1 LVNLA
6 IGVLP
11 LAFLVGTSVMVERV
25 PGIVPASPG
34 GRSHWA
40 GALAALAL
48 SVSALVLQNLFS
60 PAQAALGELVT
71 RRVDGHVT
79 RRLMRSALAEAPME
93 VLDSQDVLDKLSDAR
108 RGLQETWSTPGGAVA
123 GLMALVARYTQLAGS
138 VVIVAAVV
146 GVGWG
151 AVICSCAM
159 VARFGNRGSLGLFSR
174 VWSTWVHD
182 KRRLDYVYESGTDVA
197 MAKEM
202 RVLGV
207 LPWWKDRAGA
217 SAASFYERLWKER
230 RHIYFAPFLVFTA
243 LVLAGTVATL
253 LAVRAEAVGGHLDV
267 LRFVLAVQAVLV
279 PLRFGVF
286 FPEADLQTQFGM
298 SSWEVMAELGDRFV
312 SGGLRQHAGRLGA
325 EGMPRRSVRFDKV
338 GFAYP
343 GSSRLVLDDLD
354 LELPEGTSTAIVGF
368 NGAGKTT
375 LVKLLAG
382 LYRPGSGRISVDGV
396 DLGDIDVRS
405 WQKRLAIIFQDFVRY
420 ELDAATNIAL
430 GAPGLGGEAAE
441 AGPGRSQP
449 GAGGA
454 MRYCEEALLGAAAAA
469 GAGDVL
475 SSLPRGLAT
484 PLSSRYSGG
493 VDLSGGQWQR
503 VALARAMYAVR
514 GGASVLVLDEPTAQ
528 LDVRAEV
535 AFFDRFLELTE
546 GLTTVIISHRFS
558 TVRRAQR
565 IVVLEHGRV
574 AEQGPH
580 DELVSLGGRYAELF
594 ELQARRFAAGAEDS
608 DEGDEGDRAGAET
621 AGAAPGGLA

>member
-1 LVNLA
+1 MVRAVHGAWERVRDLAGNAGRWWAICRLVPLAGRGLALWSVLVNLA

-298 SSWEVMAELGDRFV
+298 SSWEVMA
-312 SGGLRQHAGRLGA
+312 
-325 EGMPRRSVRFDKV
+325 
-338 GFAYP
+338 
-343 GSSRLVLDDLD
+343 
-354 LELPEGTSTAIVGF
+354 
-368 NGAGKTT
+368 
-375 LVKLLAG
+375 
-382 LYRPGSGRISVDGV
+382 
-396 DLGDIDVRS
+396 
-405 WQKRLAIIFQDFVRY
+405 
-420 ELDAATNIAL
+420 
-430 GAPGLGGEAAE
+430 
-441 AGPGRSQP
+441 
-449 GAGGA
+449 
-454 MRYCEEALLGAAAAA
+454 
-469 GAGDVL
+469 
-475 SSLPRGLAT
+475 
-484 PLSSRYSGG
+484 
-493 VDLSGGQWQR
+493 
-503 VALARAMYAVR
+503 
-514 GGASVLVLDEPTAQ
+514 
-528 LDVRAEV
+528 
-535 AFFDRFLELTE
+535 FFDRFLELTE